1 MRLDKYLAHNG
12 LATSRTLA
20 AKLIAAGAVSLNG
33 KPVRKVSLDVT
44 PGDNVQVHRSELT
57 EYVSRA
63 GHKLAGAL
71 NAFPQVQVS
80 GKRCLDAGASTGG
93 FTDVLLRA
101 GAAHVAAVDVGHNQ
115 LVQQLR
121 DDVRVS
127 VYEGLNVRYLKPADI
142 GGQVDVTV
150 GDLSFI
156 SLTLVMRPLAE
167 ATAPGGDLLLMV
179 KPQFEVGKHRIGKGG
194 VVVDAQARAEA
205 VQAVQNSARECGLT
219 VCATSPSP
227 LPGQDGNKEY
237 FLWCTKPMR

>member
-20 AKLIAAGAVSLNG
+20 AKLSAAGAVSLNG
-33 KPVRKVSLDVT
+33 KPGRKASLDVT
-44 PGDNVQVHRSELT
+44 PDDNVQVHRSELT

-121 DDVRVS
+121 DDARVS

-167 ATAPGGDLLLMV
+167 ATVPG
-179 KPQFEVGKHRIGKGG
+179 
-194 VVVDAQARAEA
+194 
-205 VQAVQNSARECGLT
+205 
-219 VCATSPSP
+219 
-227 LPGQDGNKEY
+227 
-237 FLWCTKPMR
+237 

>member
-1 MRLDKYLAHNG
+1 M
-12 LATSRTLA
+12 
-20 AKLIAAGAVSLNG
+20 
-33 KPVRKVSLDVT
+33 
-44 PGDNVQVHRSELT
+44 
-57 EYVSRA
+57 
-63 GHKLAGAL
+63 
-71 NAFPQVQVS
+71 
-80 GKRCLDAGASTGG
+80 
-93 FTDVLLRA
+93 
-101 GAAHVAAVDVGHNQ
+101 GHNQ

-121 DDVRVS
+121 DDARVS

-167 ATAPGGDLLLMV
+167 ATVPGGDLLLMV

-205 VQAVQNSARECGLT
+205 VQAVQNSAREGGLT

>member
-1 MRLDKYLAHNG
+1 MRLDKYLAHNR

-33 KPVRKVSLDVT
+33 KPVRKASLDVT
-44 PGDNVQVHRSELT
+44 PGDNVQVHRSE
-57 EYVSRA
+57 
-63 GHKLAGAL
+63 LAGAL

-121 DDVRVS
+121 DDARVS

-167 ATAPGGDLLLMV
+167 ATVPGGDLLLMV

>member
-33 KPVRKVSLDVT
+33 KPVRKASLDVT

-121 DDVRVS
+121 DDARVS

-167 ATAPGGDLLLMV
+167 APVPGGDLL
-179 KPQFEVGKHRIGKGG
+179 VGKHRIGKGG